1 MKITWFGHACFA
13 LEMEGKTIVTDPFDE
28 SVGYPIPNI
37 TADVVT
43 ESHQH
48 FDHNA
53 HHLVKG
59 NFRVIDSPG
68 TYTVNGIRIK
78 GVETFH
84 DPSHGRERGKNIVF
98 VFEGEGIKVCHL
110 GDLGHV
116 LTPTQV
122 KEIGEV
128 DVLLVPVGGTYT
140 IGPKEAKEVAD
151 LLNAKIIIP
160 MHYKTKYLKF
170 NLLLVD
176 DFLKLFDSYERVG
189 NILELFEKPKERK
202 VVVMEVQ

>member
-13 LEMEGKTIVTDPFDE
+13 LEIEGLTLVTDPFDE
-28 SVGYPIPNI
+28 SVGYPIPNVS
-37 TADVVT
+37 ADVVT

-59 NFRVIDSPG
+59 NFRLINSPG
-68 TYTVNGIRIK
+68 SYTVNSVKIK

-84 DPSHGRERGKNIVF
+84 DSSHGRERGKNIVF
-98 VFEGEGIKVCHL
+98 VFEGEGLRVCHL

-116 LTPTQV
+116 LTPSQAE
-122 KEIGEV
+122 EIGEV

-140 IGPKEAKEVAD
+140 IGPREAKEVSEM
-151 LLNAKIIIP
+151 LKAKLIVP

-170 NLLLVD
+170 NLLSVD
-176 DFLKLFDSYERVG
+176 EFLKLFEKHERVG
-189 NILELFEKPKERK
+189 NILELFEKPTERK
-202 VVVMEVQ
+202 IIVMEVQ

>member
-1 MKITWFGHACFA
+1 MFS
-13 LEMEGKTIVTDPFDE
+13 LEIEGITIVTDPFDE
-28 SVGYPIPNI
+28 SVGYPIPNV
-37 TADVVT
+37 TASVVT

-59 NFRVIDSPG
+59 NFRLINSPG
-68 TYTVNGIRIK
+68 SYTVDGVKIK

-84 DPSHGRERGKNIVF
+84 DSSHGRERGKNIAF
-98 VFEGEGIKVCHL
+98 VFEGEGLRVCHL

-116 LTPTQV
+116 LTPSQV
-122 KEIGEV
+122 EEIGKV

-140 IGPKEAKEVAD
+140 IGPREAKEVSE
-151 LLNAKIIIP
+151 LLEAKLIIP

-170 NLLLVD
+170 NLLPVD
-176 DFLKLFDSYERVG
+176 EFLKLFEKYERVG
-189 NILELFEKPKERK
+189 NILELFEKPTERK
-202 VVVMEVQ
+202 IVVMEVQ

>member
-1 MKITWFGHACFA
+1 MKITWFGHACFS
-13 LEMEGKTIVTDPFDE
+13 LEIEGITIVTDPFDE
-28 SVGYPIPNI
+28 SVGYPIPNV
-37 TADVVT
+37 TANVVT

-59 NFRVIDSPG
+59 NFRLINSPG
-68 TYTVNGIRIK
+68 SYTVDGVKIK
-78 GVETFH
+78 GIETFH
-84 DPSHGRERGKNIVF
+84 DSSHGRERGKNIAF
-98 VFEGEGIKVCHL
+98 VFEGEGLRVCHL

-116 LTPTQV
+116 LTPSQV

-140 IGPKEAKEVAD
+140 IGPREAKEVSG
-151 LLNAKIIIP
+151 LLEAKFIIP

-170 NLLLVD
+170 NLLPVD
-176 DFLKLFDSYERVG
+176 EFLKLFEKHERVG
-189 NILELFEKPKERK
+189 NILELFEKPTERK
-202 VVVMEVQ
+202 IVVMEVQ